1 MRYLWIGLAGL
12 CFALGVVGVVVPLLP
27 TTPFM
32 LAAVALASKGSPR
45 FARWIRQHR
54 LAGPAIRHWEHERAI
69 SLRAKA
75 IAVITLIFSA
85 VVVWLT
91 IPSLIV
97 RIGVTLL
104 LIGIGSWLVTR
115 ATPSQNRRP

>member
-12 CFALGVVGVVVPLLP
+12 CFALGMAGLVVPLLP

-32 LAAVALASKGSPR
+32 LAAVALASRGSPR

-69 SLRAKA
+69 SLRAKG
-75 IAVITLIFSA
+75 IAVVTLIFS
-85 VVVWLT
+85 VVVIWLT

-97 RIGVTLL
+97 RISVSLL

-115 ATPSQNRRP
+115 ATPSSKQEP

>member
-12 CFALGVVGVVVPLLP
+12 CFALGAAGVIVPLLP

-32 LAAVALASKGSPR
+32 LAAVALASKGSPQ

-75 IAVITLIFSA
+75 LAVATLVFSA
-85 VVVWLT
+85 VVIWIT
-91 IPSLIV
+91 IPSLAV

-104 LIGIGSWLVTR
+104 LAGIGSWLITR
-115 ATPSQNRRP
+115 ATPSQRHKP

>member
-1 MRYLWIGLAGL
+1 MRYFWIGLAGI
-12 CFALGVVGVVVPLLP
+12 CFALGAAGVIVPLLP

-54 LAGPAIRHWEHERAI
+54 LAGPAIKNWEHERAI
-69 SLRAKA
+69 SPRAKGL
-75 IAVITLIFSA
+75 AVVTLVFSA
-85 VVVWLT
+85 LVIWIT
-91 IPSLIV
+91 IPSLVV

-104 LIGIGSWLVTR
+104 LAGIGSWLVTR
-115 ATPSQNRRP
+115 ATPSQRRKP

>member
-12 CFALGVVGVVVPLLP
+12 CFALGAVGVVVPLLP

-54 LAGPAIRHWEHERAI
+54 LAGPAIQHWERERAI
-69 SLRAKA
+69 SSRAKA
-75 IAVITLIFSA
+75 VAVATLIFSA
-85 VVVWLT
+85 VVIWLT
-91 IPSLIV
+91 IPSLAV
-97 RIGVTLL
+97 RIGVTALL
-104 LIGIGSWLVTR
+104 SGIGLWLVTR
-115 ATPSQNRRP
+115 ATPTR

>member
-1 MRYLWIGLAGL
+1 MRYLWIGLAGI
-12 CFALGVVGVVVPLLP
+12 CFALGTAGVIVPLLP

-54 LAGPAIRHWEHERAI
+54 LAGPAIKHWEHERAI
-69 SLRAKA
+69 SPRAKGL
-75 IAVITLIFSA
+75 AVVTLVFSA
-85 VVVWLT
+85 GVIWIT
-91 IPSLIV
+91 IPSLAV

-104 LIGIGSWLVTR
+104 LVGIGSWLVTR
-115 ATPSQNRRP
+115 ATPSQRHKP